1 MNSAEVLAHQVMH
14 RIDELSAI
22 SETPGILTRR
32 YLTAEHRRAN
42 ELVGHWM
49 SGAGMDTWQ
58 DAAGNIVGRY
68 NSAQGN
74 APALIIGSHLDTVVN
89 AGKFDGI
96 LGVLCGVACVQALF
110 QTGRRLTYPIEVI
123 GFADE
128 EGVRFGTT
136 YLGSRAVTG
145 QLDPSTF
152 EQTDAAGISFRQA
165 LADFGLDADQIGQ
178 AARHADDVLAFLEL
192 HIEQGPVLEA
202 LGRPAGAVTAING
215 QTRLSVTITGE
226 AGHAGTVPMG
236 LRRDAL
242 AVAAEGVLAVERE
255 CDGKDDVVGTVG
267 ILRVTPGAINVIP
280 GEANLT
286 VDIRGKDDVV
296 LRNVVAEVS
305 RAVRKAAE
313 QRNCFAQISVLHE
326 AVSAPCA
333 ERMIKIIERAIAAAG
348 FEPCRMP
355 SGAGHDAAAMA
366 ELCDVGMIFLRS
378 ERGISHNPAERTSE
392 EDVAVG
398 IDILLKVLDEM
409 EGY

>member
-1 MNSAEVLAHQVMH
+1 MNSAEVLARQVMH

-58 DAAGNIVGRY
+58 DAAGNIIGRY
-68 NSAQGN
+68 DSAQGN

-165 LADFGLDADQIGQ
+165 LIDFGLEADQIGQ

-255 CDGKDDVVGTVG
+255 CDGNDDVVGTVG

-296 LRNVVAEVS
+296 RRNVVAEVS

-366 ELCDVGMIFLRS
+366 ELCNVGMIFLRS

-392 EDVAVG
+392 EDVTAG
-398 IDILLKVLDEM
+398 INIMMKVLDEM

>member
-1 MNSAEVLAHQVMH
+1 MNSAEVLARQVMH

-68 NSAQGN
+68 DSAQGN

-255 CDGKDDVVGTVG
+255 CDGNDDVVGTVG

-296 LRNVVAEVS
+296 RRNVVAEVS

-333 ERMIKIIERAIAAAG
+333 ERMIKIIERAIATVG

>member
-1 MNSAEVLAHQVMH
+1 MNSAEVLARQVMH

-58 DAAGNIVGRY
+58 DAAGNIIGRY
-68 NSAQGN
+68 DSAQGN

-89 AGKFDGI
+89 AGKFDGM

-165 LADFGLDADQIGQ
+165 LIDFGLEADQIGQ

-255 CDGKDDVVGTVG
+255 CDGNDDVVGTVG

-280 GEANLT
+280 GEANFT
-286 VDIRGKDDVV
+286 VDIRAKDDVD
-296 LRNVVAEVS
+296 RRIVVAEVS
-305 RAVRKAAE
+305 RAVQEAAE

-333 ERMIKIIERAIAAAG
+333 ERMIKIIERAIATVG

-366 ELCDVGMIFLRS
+366 ELCNVGMIFLRS

-392 EDVAVG
+392 EDVTAG
-398 IDILLKVLDEM
+398 INIMMKVLDEM

>member
-1 MNSAEVLAHQVMH
+1 MNSAEVLARQVMH

-42 ELVGHWM
+42 ELAGHWM

-58 DAAGNIVGRY
+58 DAAGNIIGRY
-68 NSAQGN
+68 DSAQGN

-89 AGKFDGI
+89 AGKFDGM

-145 QLDPSTF
+145 QLDPSLF

-165 LADFGLDADQIGQ
+165 LIDFGLEADQIGQ
-178 AARHADDVLAFLEL
+178 AARHADDVFAFLEL

-255 CDGKDDVVGTVG
+255 CDGNGDVVGTVG

-280 GEANLT
+280 GEANFT
-286 VDIRGKDDVV
+286 VDIRAKDDVD
-296 LRNVVAEVS
+296 RRIVVAEVS
-305 RAVRKAAE
+305 RAVQEAAE

-333 ERMIKIIERAIAAAG
+333 ERMIKIIERAIAAVG
-348 FEPCRMP
+348 FEPCQMP

-366 ELCDVGMIFLRS
+366 ELCNVGMIFLRS

-392 EDVAVG
+392 EDVTIG
-398 IDILLKVLDEM
+398 INIMMKIVDEM
-409 EGY
+409 DGY

>member
-68 NSAQGN
+68 DSAQGN

-89 AGKFDGI
+89 AGKFDGM

-255 CDGKDDVVGTVG
+255 CDGNDDVVGTVG

-296 LRNVVAEVS
+296 RRNVVAEVS
-305 RAVRKAAE
+305 RAVREAAE

-333 ERMIKIIERAIAAAG
+333 ERMIKIIERAIAASG

-366 ELCDVGMIFLRS
+366 ELCGVGMIFLRS

-398 IDILLKVLDEM
+398 IDIMMKVLDEM
-409 EGY
+409 EGH

>member
-1 MNSAEVLAHQVMH
+1 MNSAEVLARQVMH

-58 DAAGNIVGRY
+58 DAAGNIIGRY
-68 NSAQGN
+68 DSAQGN

-89 AGKFDGI
+89 AGKFDGM

-145 QLDPSTF
+145 QLDPSLF

-165 LADFGLDADQIGQ
+165 LIDFGLEADQIGQ

-255 CDGKDDVVGTVG
+255 CDGNDDVVGTVG

-280 GEANLT
+280 GEVTFT
-286 VDIRGKDDVV
+286 VDIRGKDDVDR
-296 LRNVVAEVS
+296 RNVVAEVS
-305 RAVRKAAE
+305 RAVREAAE
-313 QRNCFAQISVLHE
+313 QRNCFVQISVLHE

-333 ERMIKIIERAIAAAG
+333 ERMIKIIERAIATVG

-366 ELCDVGMIFLRS
+366 ELCNVGMIFLRS

-392 EDVAVG
+392 EDVTAG
-398 IDILLKVLDEM
+398 INIMMKVLDEM

>member
-1 MNSAEVLAHQVMH
+1 MNSAEVLARQVMH

-58 DAAGNIVGRY
+58 DAAGNIIGRY
-68 NSAQGN
+68 DSAQGN

-89 AGKFDGI
+89 AGKFDGM

-145 QLDPSTF
+145 QLDSSTF
-152 EQTDAAGISFRQA
+152 KQTDAEGISFRQA

-255 CDGKDDVVGTVG
+255 CDGNDDVVGTVG

-280 GEANLT
+280 GEANFT
-286 VDIRGKDDVV
+286 VDIRAKDDVD
-296 LRNVVAEVS
+296 RRIVVAEVS
-305 RAVRKAAE
+305 RAVQEAAE

-333 ERMIKIIERAIAAAG
+333 ERMIKIIERAIATVG

-366 ELCDVGMIFLRS
+366 EFCDVGMVFLRS

-392 EDVAVG
+392 EDVTAG
-398 IDILLKVLDEM
+398 INIMMKVLDEM

>member
-58 DAAGNIVGRY
+58 DAAGNIIGRY
-68 NSAQGN
+68 DSAQGN

-89 AGKFDGI
+89 AGKFDGM

-145 QLDPSTF
+145 QLDSSTF
-152 EQTDAAGISFRQA
+152 KQTDAEGISFRQA

-255 CDGKDDVVGTVG
+255 CDENDDVVGTVG

-280 GEANLT
+280 GEVTFT
-286 VDIRGKDDVV
+286 VDIRGKDDVDR
-296 LRNVVAEVS
+296 RNVVAEVS
-305 RAVRKAAE
+305 RAVREAAE
-313 QRNCFAQISVLHE
+313 QRNCFVQISVLHE

-333 ERMIKIIERAIAAAG
+333 ERMIKIIERAIATVG

-366 ELCDVGMIFLRS
+366 EFCDVGMIFLRS
-378 ERGISHNPAERTSE
+378 ERGVSHNPAERTSE
-392 EDVAVG
+392 EDVTAG
-398 IDILLKVLDEM
+398 INIMMKVLDEM

>member
-1 MNSAEVLAHQVMH
+1 MNSAEVLARQVMH

-58 DAAGNIVGRY
+58 DAAGNIIGRY
-68 NSAQGN
+68 DSAQGN

-128 EGVRFGTT
+128 EGARFGTT

-145 QLDPSTF
+145 QLDPSLF
-152 EQTDAAGISFRQA
+152 EQTDAEGKSFRQA

-255 CDGKDDVVGTVG
+255 CDENDDVVGTVG

-280 GEANLT
+280 GEVTFT
-286 VDIRGKDDVV
+286 VDIRGKDDVDR
-296 LRNVVAEVS
+296 RNVVAEVS
-305 RAVRKAAE
+305 RAVREAAE

-333 ERMIKIIERAIAAAG
+333 ERMIKIIERAIATVG

-366 ELCDVGMIFLRS
+366 EFCDVGMVFLRS

-392 EDVAVG
+392 EDVTAG
-398 IDILLKVLDEM
+398 INIMMKVLDEM

>member
-1 MNSAEVLAHQVMH
+1 MNSAEVLARQVMH

-68 NSAQGN
+68 DSAQGN

-152 EQTDAAGISFRQA
+152 EQTDEAGISFRQA

-255 CDGKDDVVGTVG
+255 CDGNDDVVGTVG

-280 GEANLT
+280 GEVTFT
-286 VDIRGKDDVV
+286 VDIRGKDDVDR
-296 LRNVVAEVS
+296 RNVVAEVS
-305 RAVRKAAE
+305 RAVREAAE

-366 ELCDVGMIFLRS
+366 EFCDVGMVFLRS

-392 EDVAVG
+392 EDVTAG
-398 IDILLKVLDEM
+398 INIMMKVLDEM

>member
-68 NSAQGN
+68 DSAQGN

-255 CDGKDDVVGTVG
+255 CDGNDDVVGTVG

-296 LRNVVAEVS
+296 RRNVVAEVS

>member
-1 MNSAEVLAHQVMH
+1 MNSAEVLARQVMH

-22 SETPGILTRR
+22 SEMPGILTRR

-58 DAAGNIVGRY
+58 DAAGNIIGRY
-68 NSAQGN
+68 DSAQGN
-74 APALIIGSHLDTVVN
+74 GPALIIGSHLDTVVN

-152 EQTDAAGISFRQA
+152 EQTDEAGISFRQA
-165 LADFGLDADQIGQ
+165 LADFGLDAGKIGR

-192 HIEQGPVLEA
+192 HIEQGPVLEV

-226 AGHAGTVPMG
+226 AGHAGTVPMS

-242 AVAAEGVLAVERE
+242 AVAADGVLAVERE
-255 CDGKDDVVGTVG
+255 CDENDDVVGTVG

-280 GEANLT
+280 GEVTFT
-286 VDIRGKDDVV
+286 VDIRGKDDVDR
-296 LRNVVAEVS
+296 RNVVAEVS
-305 RAVRKAAE
+305 RAVREAAE

-333 ERMIKIIERAIAAAG
+333 ERMIKIIERAIATVG

-366 ELCDVGMIFLRS
+366 ELCDVGMVFLRS

-392 EDVAVG
+392 EDVTAG
-398 IDILLKVLDEM
+398 INIMMKVLDEM

>member
-1 MNSAEVLAHQVMH
+1 MNSAEVLARQVMH

-58 DAAGNIVGRY
+58 DAAGNIIGRY
-68 NSAQGN
+68 DSAQGN

-89 AGKFDGI
+89 AGKFDGM

-145 QLDPSTF
+145 QLDPSLF

-165 LADFGLDADQIGQ
+165 LIDFGLEADQIGQ

-255 CDGKDDVVGTVG
+255 CDGNDDVVGTVG

-280 GEANLT
+280 GEANFT
-286 VDIRGKDDVV
+286 VDIRAKDDVD
-296 LRNVVAEVS
+296 RRIVVAEVS
-305 RAVRKAAE
+305 RAVQEAAE

-333 ERMIKIIERAIAAAG
+333 ERMIKIIERAIATVG

-366 ELCDVGMIFLRS
+366 ELCNVGMIFLRS

-392 EDVAVG
+392 EDVTIG
-398 IDILLKVLDEM
+398 INIMMKILDEM

>member
-1 MNSAEVLAHQVMH
+1 MNSAEVLARQVMH

-58 DAAGNIVGRY
+58 DAAGNIIGRY
-68 NSAQGN
+68 DSAQGN

-145 QLDPSTF
+145 QLDPSLF

-165 LADFGLDADQIGQ
+165 LIDFGLEADQIGQ

-255 CDGKDDVVGTVG
+255 CDGNDDVVGTVG

-296 LRNVVAEVS
+296 RRNVVAEVS

-333 ERMIKIIERAIAAAG
+333 ERMIKIIERAIATVG

-366 ELCDVGMIFLRS
+366 ELCDVGMVFLRS

-392 EDVAVG
+392 EDVTAG
-398 IDILLKVLDEM
+398 INIMMKVLDEM

>member
-1 MNSAEVLAHQVMH
+1 
-14 RIDELSAI
+14 
-22 SETPGILTRR
+22 
-32 YLTAEHRRAN
+32 
-42 ELVGHWM
+42 
-49 SGAGMDTWQ
+49 WQ
-58 DAAGNIVGRY
+58 DAAGNIIGRY
-68 NSAQGN
+68 DSAQGN

-128 EGVRFGTT
+128 EGARFGTT

-145 QLDPSTF
+145 QLDPSLF
-152 EQTDAAGISFRQA
+152 EQTDAEGKSFRQA

-178 AARHADDVLAFLEL
+178 AARRPDNILAFLEL

-255 CDGKDDVVGTVG
+255 CDGNDDVVGTVG

-296 LRNVVAEVS
+296 RRNVVAEVS

>member
-1 MNSAEVLAHQVMH
+1 MNSAEVLARQVMH

-58 DAAGNIVGRY
+58 DAAGNIIGRY
-68 NSAQGN
+68 DSAQGN

-89 AGKFDGI
+89 ADKFDGM

-128 EGVRFGTT
+128 EGMRFGTT

-145 QLDPSTF
+145 QLDPSLF

-165 LADFGLDADQIGQ
+165 LIDFGLEADQIGQ

-255 CDGKDDVVGTVG
+255 CDGNDDVVGTVG

-280 GEANLT
+280 GEVTFT
-286 VDIRGKDDVV
+286 VDIRGKDDVDR
-296 LRNVVAEVS
+296 RNVVAEVS
-305 RAVRKAAE
+305 RAVREAAE

-333 ERMIKIIERAIAAAG
+333 ERMIKIIERAIAAVG

-366 ELCDVGMIFLRS
+366 ELCNVGMIFLRS

-392 EDVAVG
+392 EDVTIG
-398 IDILLKVLDEM
+398 INIMMKILDEM

>member
-1 MNSAEVLAHQVMH
+1 MNSAEVLARQVMH

-58 DAAGNIVGRY
+58 DAAGNIIGRY
-68 NSAQGN
+68 DSAQGN

-178 AARHADDVLAFLEL
+178 AARRPDDILAFLEL

-255 CDGKDDVVGTVG
+255 CDGNDDVVGTVG

-286 VDIRGKDDVV
+286 VDIRAKDDVD
-296 LRNVVAEVS
+296 RRIVVAEVS
-305 RAVRKAAE
+305 RAVQEAAE

-333 ERMIKIIERAIAAAG
+333 ERMIKIIERAIATVG

-392 EDVAVG
+392 EDVTAG
-398 IDILLKVLDEM
+398 INIMMKVLDEM

>member
-68 NSAQGN
+68 DSAQGN

-178 AARHADDVLAFLEL
+178 AARRPDDILAFLEL

-255 CDGKDDVVGTVG
+255 CDGNDDVVGTVG

-296 LRNVVAEVS
+296 RRNVVAEVS

-366 ELCDVGMIFLRS
+366 ELCDVGMIFVRN
-378 ERGISHNPAERTSE
+378 EQGISHNPAERTSQ

-398 IDILLKVLDEM
+398 IDIMMKVLDEM

>member
-68 NSAQGN
+68 DSAQGN

-136 YLGSRAVTG
+136 YLGSRAMTG

-255 CDGKDDVVGTVG
+255 CDGNDDVVGTVG

-296 LRNVVAEVS
+296 RRNVVAEVS

>member
-1 MNSAEVLAHQVMH
+1 MNSAEVLARQVMH

-42 ELVGHWM
+42 ELVCHWM

-58 DAAGNIVGRY
+58 DAAGNIIGRY
-68 NSAQGN
+68 DSAQGN

-89 AGKFDGI
+89 AGKFDGM

-145 QLDPSTF
+145 QLDSSTF
-152 EQTDAAGISFRQA
+152 KQTDAAGISFRQA

-255 CDGKDDVVGTVG
+255 CDENDDVVGTVG

-280 GEANLT
+280 GEVTFT
-286 VDIRGKDDVV
+286 VDIRGKDDVDR
-296 LRNVVAEVS
+296 RNVVAEVS
-305 RAVRKAAE
+305 RAVREAAE

-333 ERMIKIIERAIAAAG
+333 ERMIKIIERAIATVG

-366 ELCDVGMIFLRS
+366 EFCDVGMVFLRS

-392 EDVAVG
+392 EDVTAG
-398 IDILLKVLDEM
+398 INIMMKVLDEM

>member
-22 SETPGILTRR
+22 SEMPGILTRR

-58 DAAGNIVGRY
+58 DAAGNIIGRY
-68 NSAQGN
+68 DSAQGN

-136 YLGSRAVTG
+136 YLGSRAMTG

-255 CDGKDDVVGTVG
+255 CDGNDDVVGTVG

-296 LRNVVAEVS
+296 RRNVVAEVS

-392 EDVAVG
+392 EDVTAG
-398 IDILLKVLDEM
+398 INIMMKVLDEM

>member
-58 DAAGNIVGRY
+58 DAAGNIIGRY
-68 NSAQGN
+68 DSAQGN

-255 CDGKDDVVGTVG
+255 CDGNDDVVGTVG

-296 LRNVVAEVS
+296 RRNVVAEVS

>member
-1 MNSAEVLAHQVMH
+1 MNSAEVLARQVMH

-58 DAAGNIVGRY
+58 DAAGNIIGRY
-68 NSAQGN
+68 DSAQGN

-89 AGKFDGI
+89 AGKFDGM

-145 QLDPSTF
+145 QLDPSLF

-165 LADFGLDADQIGQ
+165 LIDFGLEADQIGQ

-255 CDGKDDVVGTVG
+255 CDGNDDVVGTVG

-280 GEANLT
+280 GEANFT
-286 VDIRGKDDVV
+286 VDIRAKDDVD
-296 LRNVVAEVS
+296 RRIVVAEVS
-305 RAVRKAAE
+305 RAVQEAAE

-333 ERMIKIIERAIAAAG
+333 ERMIKIIERAIATVG

-366 ELCDVGMIFLRS
+366 EFCDVGMVFLRS

-392 EDVAVG
+392 EDVTAG
-398 IDILLKVLDEM
+398 INIMMKVLDEM

>member
-68 NSAQGN
+68 GSAQGN

-178 AARHADDVLAFLEL
+178 AARRPDDILAFLEL

-255 CDGKDDVVGTVG
+255 CDGNDDVVGTVG

-296 LRNVVAEVS
+296 RRNVVAEVS

-366 ELCDVGMIFLRS
+366 ELCDVGMIFVRN
-378 ERGISHNPAERTSE
+378 EQGISHNPAERTSQ

-398 IDILLKVLDEM
+398 IDIMMKVLDEM

>member
-1 MNSAEVLAHQVMH
+1 MNSAEVLARQVMH

-58 DAAGNIVGRY
+58 DAAGNIIGRY
-68 NSAQGN
+68 DSAQGN

-128 EGVRFGTT
+128 EGARFGTT

-145 QLDPSTF
+145 QLDSSTF
-152 EQTDAAGISFRQA
+152 KQTDAAGISFRQA

-255 CDGKDDVVGTVG
+255 CDENDDVVGTVG

-280 GEANLT
+280 GEVTFT
-286 VDIRGKDDVV
+286 VDIRGKDDVDR
-296 LRNVVAEVS
+296 RNVVAEVS
-305 RAVRKAAE
+305 RAVREAAE
-313 QRNCFAQISVLHE
+313 QRNCFAQISVLQE

-333 ERMIKIIERAIAAAG
+333 ERMIKIIERAIATVG

-366 ELCDVGMIFLRS
+366 EFCDVGMIFLRS
-378 ERGISHNPAERTSE
+378 ERGVSHNPAERTSE
-392 EDVAVG
+392 EDVTAG
-398 IDILLKVLDEM
+398 INIMMKVLDEM

>member
-1 MNSAEVLAHQVMH
+1 MNSAEVLARQVKL

-58 DAAGNIVGRY
+58 DAAGNVIGRY
-68 NSAQGN
+68 DGAQGN

-89 AGKFDGI
+89 AGKFDGM
-96 LGVLCGVACVQALF
+96 LGVLCGVACIQALF
-110 QTGRRLTYPIEVI
+110 QTGRRLSYPIEVI

-128 EGVRFGTT
+128 EGARFGTT

-152 EQTDAAGISFRQA
+152 EQTDAAGISLRQA
-165 LADFGLDADQIGQ
+165 LADFGLDADRICQ
-178 AARHADDVLAFLEL
+178 AARRPDDILAFLEL
-192 HIEQGPVLEA
+192 HIEQGPVLEV

-226 AGHAGTVPMG
+226 AGHAGTVPMS

-255 CDGKDDVVGTVG
+255 CDENDDVVGTVG

-280 GEANLT
+280 GDVTFT
-286 VDIRGKDDVV
+286 VDIRGKDDVDR
-296 LRNVVAEVS
+296 RNVVAEVS
-305 RAVRKAAE
+305 QAVREAAE
-313 QRNCFAQISVLHE
+313 KRNCIAQFSAIHE
-326 AVSAPCA
+326 AISAPCS
-333 ERMIKIIERAIAAAG
+333 ERMIEIIERAIAAVG
-348 FEPCRMP
+348 FKPGRMP

-378 ERGISHNPAERTSE
+378 EGGISHNPAERTSQ
-392 EDVAVG
+392 EDIAIG
-398 IDILLKVLDEM
+398 INIMMKVLDEM